1 MSLAIDVDAVSVVDA
16 MQCSRSLRLLFA
28 VICVHALL
36 AHMYIERGSLPIR
49 GCLLLPQHQSFQHI
63 HSTVRAMRPVS
74 LGAGPPSPPPGAP
87 AAHTGTAAPSRRAST
102 TLTGAKQQ
110 QQQRSSR
117 AKKAAKGK
125 ENVEP
130 AMNGNGN
137 ASIDMDIVKESSSG
151 ASMVQLAMSELGGGA
166 GGGDTRRTASGEFH
180 GRQHPQQLP
189 LPAAGDVTAV
199 AKSRRQQRRR
209 QMRKPLLHSGCHH
222 ARYPTRP
229 DGPC

>member
-1 MSLAIDVDAVSVVDA
+1 
-16 MQCSRSLRLLFA
+16 MQCNAAARFLPA
-28 VICVHALL
+28 VIFVRALL
-36 AHMYIERGSLPIR
+36 AYMYIERGSLSIR
-49 GCLLLPQHQSFQHI
+49 GCLLLPQHLSFQHI
-63 HSTVRAMRPVS
+63 HSTATAMRPVS
-74 LGAGPPSPPPGAP
+74 LGAGPPSPPP
-87 AAHTGTAAPSRRAST
+87 AAPIAIAAIPRRAST
-102 TLTGAKQQ
+102 TLTGAK